1 MHLHPAQSE
10 SDPARGDVKA
20 GHTLRSVVIGL
31 FVAFGGLAAVNQGAA
46 IVSGQ
51 GWLNAVVVMLA
62 LWSCVAAF
70 APALP
75 WPNVLLAGG
84 LAAFSGG
91 LVEAINAATGFP
103 FGVVAFT
110 SKAGPMV
117 LGLIPWWLPVTW
129 AVIALSARGA
139 ARWILRR
146 SCQHPLHGYR
156 VIGVS
161 VMLAVVTTVG
171 LGRMASHA
179 VQAWTLDG
187 NPILRGASLLALH
200 FFIQVAMTPLLI
212 DKFPGS
218 RPPSLRPLAVWSG
231 ANLICWGGVLLS

>member
-1 MHLHPAQSE
+1 MQLHTAQSE
-10 SDPARGDVKA
+10 SDPARANGA
-20 GHTLRSVVIGL
+20 GQAMGSVVIGL
-31 FVAFGGLAAVNQGAA
+31 FVAFGGLAAVNPGGA

-51 GWLNAVVVMLA
+51 AWLNAVVVVLA
-62 LWSCVAAF
+62 LWSAVAAF

-75 WPNVLLAGG
+75 WPQVLLAGG

-91 LVEAINAATGFP
+91 LVEAVNAATGFP

-110 SKAGPMV
+110 SKAGPMI

-129 AVIALSARGA
+129 AIVALSARGA
-139 ARWILRR
+139 ARAILRR

-161 VMLAVVTTVG
+161 VMLAVITTFG
-171 LGRMASHA
+171 LLRMASHA

-187 NPILRGASLLALH
+187 NPILRGAGLVVLQL
-200 FFIQVAMTPLLI
+200 FIQVAMTPLLI

-218 RPPSLRPLAVWSG
+218 RPPSFRPLVVWSG
-231 ANLICWGGVLLS
+231 ANLICWCAVWLS

>member
-1 MHLHPAQSE
+1 MQLHTAQSE
-10 SDPARGDVKA
+10 FDPARANGA
-20 GHTLRSVVIGL
+20 GQAMGSVVIGL
-31 FVAFGGLAAVNQGAA
+31 FVAFGGLAAVNPGGA

-51 GWLNAVVVMLA
+51 AWLNAVVVVLA
-62 LWSCVAAF
+62 LWSAVAAF

-75 WPNVLLAGG
+75 WPQVLLAGG

-91 LVEAINAATGFP
+91 LVEAVNAATGFP

-129 AVIALSARGA
+129 AVVALSARGA
-139 ARWILRR
+139 ARLILHR
-146 SCQHPLHGYR
+146 SRQHPLHGYR

-161 VMLAVVTTVG
+161 VMLAVITSFG

-187 NPILRGASLLALH
+187 NPILRGAGLVVLQL
-200 FFIQVAMTPLLI
+200 FIQVAMTPLLI

-218 RPPSLRPLAVWSG
+218 RPPSFRPLVVWSG
-231 ANLICWGGVLLS
+231 ANLICWCAVWLS